1 MLKPSP
7 LAGAPARAI
16 AVAAIV
22 LGLAACS
29 GTLRAQAPGTNPLN
43 SNKRIANINF
53 GTNGSNP
60 DRRDPKE
67 RILQGKVQDSNGKPI
82 QGAVVY
88 LKDKHDDST
97 KSIVADDSGAYRF
110 AQLSQNR
117 DYEVW
122 AQLDKKKGVQK
133 QISSFDDRADIM
145 LNLKI
150 E

>member
-7 LAGAPARAI
+7 PADVLARPI
-16 AVAAIV
+16 AVAVLMLAIA
-22 LGLAACS
+22 LSA
-29 GTLRAQAPGTNPLN
+29 GTMHAQSTATGPQN
-43 SNKRIANINF
+43 NKRIASINF
-53 GTNGSNP
+53 GTNGSDP

-67 RILQGKVQDSNGKPI
+67 RILQGKVQDSNGKAI
-82 QGAVVY
+82 KGAIVY
-88 LKDKHDDST
+88 LKDKHDDSV

-122 AQLDKKKGVQK
+122 AQFDKKKGVLK
-133 QISSFDDRADIM
+133 QISSFDDRAEIM